1 MKRIFSFLFA
11 IIALVGTIGVFTS
24 CQEDAP
30 EINYT
35 INITVNNDF
44 TEVVNAINNGT
55 MKQTEAIAAL
65 TAAIE
70 KMNGDQAANLQA
82 LIESIN
88 SLATTL
94 DAKLAIIEAAMKA
107 QTLALE
113 TKLDL
118 LTAAVEAQTLKQEEM
133 GELLATAIDNLSGT
147 LEDKLAAIEAIIE
160 STSAT
165 MAEKIAAVEAAMKA
179 QTLSLENKLALL
191 EAAIKA
197 LPDYTDQ
204 LKAIE
209 AAIKGMPD
217 YSDKLAA
224 IETAIKNIPDY
235 SEKMDAIEA
244 AIKNAP
250 DYTEAIQAIKE
261 AIAALP
267 DYTEKLGAI
276 ITAIEALPDYSTKL
290 EAIAA
295 AVEAIPDYSEKF
307 EAIQVA
313 LEAIADNIEA
323 QEGQYADELEDL
335 TDAIDAITAAVE
347 EGNKSQEDALAEII
361 ALLESSALAGGGS
374 GSGGEGEGGEDEW
387 TYQSITLTTSKAI
400 GETIMVTV
408 QGELAENEVE
418 GADIIESKPFNEV
431 YTDYKF
437 KLTSQKVTIKQA
449 SIAYYFFVG
458 NQITKV
464 ELDNCTDL
472 STLYCRNNE
481 ITGENMTALVEDLPD
496 RTGKTAG
503 RIIVYG
509 GSNEKNV
516 ITKADVAIAKAKNW
530 NVLDWYD
537 NEYEGIELQ
546 YITLTTKKA
555 VGEEFQISIEID
567 GLGAL
572 SADERMAILQAAVVD
587 MNITDVAGFSD
598 FYDVKGTLKKSNLKI
613 EIAGSIGRFTCQE
626 MGLTS
631 LDVSHCP
638 ELYNIYCPG
647 NDLTELDISKNT
659 KLETLKCGNN
669 ILSSLDVSNATELQ
683 YLDCRYNSIE
693 TLDVSKNLNL
703 ERLDCFY
710 NKLTS
715 LDISKNTKLDD
726 VDCYGNQLESLLI
739 CSSVADGYLGLGCFK
754 NKLDEAAMTALI
766 EALPTAQQSDAKVWL
781 YDNSDSNELNKL
793 TDAHIAAAKA
803 KGYTVGIRE
812 SDASGWE
819 TK

>member
-11 IIALVGTIGVFTS
+11 IITLVGTTGVFTS

-55 MKQTEAIAAL
+55 MKQEAAIAAL

-70 KMNGDQAANLQA
+70 KMNGDQAAKLQS
-82 LIESIN
+82 LIDAVGTM
-88 SLATTL
+88 ATTL
-94 DAKLAIIEAAMKA
+94 EAKLAVIEAAIKA
-107 QTLALE
+107 ETLALE
-113 TKLDL
+113 TKL
-118 LTAAVEAQTLKQEEM
+118 
-133 GELLATAIDNLSGT
+133 
-147 LEDKLAAIEAIIE
+147 
-160 STSAT
+160 
-165 MAEKIAAVEAAMKA
+165 
-179 QTLSLENKLALL
+179 ALV

-197 LPDYTDQ
+197 
-204 LKAIE
+204 
-209 AAIKGMPD
+209 MPD

-224 IETAIKNIPDY
+224 IETAIKNLPDY
-235 SEKMDAIEA
+235 SEKMDAIAE

-250 DYTEAIQAIKE
+250 DYTEALAEIKE
-261 AIAALP
+261 AIAAMP
-267 DYTEKLGAI
+267 DYTEQLAAI
-276 ITAIEALPDYSTKL
+276 VTAIEALPDYSKQL
-290 EAIAA
+290 EAISA
-295 AVEAIPDYSEKF
+295 AVEALPDYSEKF

-323 QEGQYADELEDL
+323 QEGQYADELAAL
-335 TDAIDAITAAVE
+335 KTSIDAIQSEVAA
-347 EGNKSQEDALAEII
+347 GNKSQEDALAEII
-361 ALLESSALAGGGS
+361 ALLESGALAGGGS
-374 GSGGEGEGGEDEW
+374 GSGGEGEW
-387 TYQSITLTTSKAI
+387 TYQSITITTSKAI
-400 GETIMVTV
+400 GETITMTV
-408 QGELAENEVE
+408 QGELAASEVE
-418 GADIIESKPFNEV
+418 GAVIKDSKTHENGNTV
-431 YTDYKF
+431 YTF
-437 KLTSQKVTIKQA
+437 ELTNQTVTIKQA
-449 SIAYYFFVG
+449 SIAYILFTS
-458 NQITKV
+458 NQITSV
-464 ELDNCTDL
+464 DLNNSPDLEL
-472 STLYCRNNE
+472 LYCYMNA
-481 ITGENMTALVEDLPD
+481 IKGENMTNLVKSLPD
-496 RTGKTAG
+496 RNGKTAG
-503 RIIVYG
+503 RIIVYA
-509 GSNEKNV
+509 SNDSREENV
-516 ITKADVAIAKAKNW
+516 ITKSDVAIAKAKNW
-530 NVLDWYD
+530 KVLDWYN

-555 VGEEFQISIEID
+555 VGEEFQFSIEID

-659 KLETLKCGNN
+659 KLVKLVCGNN

-683 YLDCRYNSIE
+683 YLDCRHNSIE

-703 ERLDCFY
+703 ERLDCFD

-715 LDISKNTKLDD
+715 LDVSKNTKLDY
-726 VDCYGNQLESLLI
+726 VECYSNQLESLLI
-739 CSSVADGYLGLGCFK
+739 CSSVADGYYDLGCFE

-766 EALPTAQQSDAKVWL
+766 EALPTAQQSDATVWL
-781 YDNSDSNELNKL
+781 YDNSDSNEGNEL

-803 KGYTVGIRE
+803 KGYTVRIRE
-812 SDASGWE
+812 SDASGWV